1 MSGSH
6 PPPLGPAAADAAAGA
21 LLGVGTLAAVGPV
34 APAIAAAFG
43 RRTKVRRR
51 HAEPS
56 LGNKTLTCS
65 SRSERRGICVQS
77 KWNV

>member
-21 LLGVGTLAAVGPV
+21 LLGVGTLAAV